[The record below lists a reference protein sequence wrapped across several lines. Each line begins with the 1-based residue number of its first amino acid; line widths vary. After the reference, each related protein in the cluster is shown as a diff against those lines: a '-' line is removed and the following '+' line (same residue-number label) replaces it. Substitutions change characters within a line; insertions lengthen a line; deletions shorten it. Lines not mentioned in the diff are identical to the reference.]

1 MCTCVLVCAE
11 AMIIDPLD
19 SPDLDTH
26 ARLQAAFYY
35 TIHHISQSYYP
46 YHIVYIYTYIYNM
59 SVCAQTMSFQT
70 MQNKTNKILYHSHM
84 NGREEM
90 GNHLGY
96 LFLIEQTETNLEIE
110 A

>member
-1 MCTCVLVCAE
+1 MKSHFTKLLSISCN
-11 AMIIDPLD
+11 II
-19 SPDLDTH
+19 
-26 ARLQAAFYY
+26 
-35 TIHHISQSYYP
+35 
-46 YHIVYIYTYIYNM
+46 YIYNM

>member
-1 MCTCVLVCAE
+1 MKSHFTKLLSISCN
-11 AMIIDPLD
+11 II
-19 SPDLDTH
+19 
-26 ARLQAAFYY
+26 
-35 TIHHISQSYYP
+35 
-46 YHIVYIYTYIYNM
+46 YIYIYNM

>member
-1 MCTCVLVCAE
+1 
-11 AMIIDPLD
+11 
-19 SPDLDTH
+19 
-26 ARLQAAFYY
+26 
-35 TIHHISQSYYP
+35 
-46 YHIVYIYTYIYNM
+46 M

-90 GNHLGY
+90 GNHLGS